1 MNLKSMTKLCASY
14 KWEVN
19 RWRNMYL
26 ENSNFK
32 KTEVMV
38 LISDKLLQRKEIMI
52 NGSIYQKDK
61 TILNMHVPNS
71 IASKSMKKN

>member
-1 MNLKSMTKLCASY
+1 MTKLCASY

-32 KTEVMV
+32 KTGVMV
-38 LISDKLLQRKEIMI
+38 LISNKLLTNKR
-52 NGSIYQKDK
+52 NNDK
-61 TILNMHVPNS
+61 WVNLSERQNNFKYVCPQ
-71 IASKSMKKN
+71 

>member
-32 KTEVMV
+32 KTEV
-38 LISDKLLQRKEIMI
+38 LISNKLLTNKR
-52 NGSIYQKDK
+52 NNDK
-61 TILNMHVPNS
+61 WVNLSERQNNFKYVCP
-71 IASKSMKKN
+71 

>member
-19 RWRNMYL
+19 RWRNMYP

-38 LISDKLLQRKEIMI
+38 LISNKLLTNKR
-52 NGSIYQKDK
+52 NNDK
-61 TILNMHVPNS
+61 WVTLSERQNNFKYVCPQ
-71 IASKSMKKN
+71 

>member
-1 MNLKSMTKLCASY
+1 MTKLCASY

-26 ENSNFK
+26 ENCNFK

-38 LISDKLLQRKEIMI
+38 LISNKLLTNKR
-52 NGSIYQKDK
+52 NNDK
-61 TILNMHVPNS
+61 WVNLSERQNNFKYVCPQ
-71 IASKSMKKN
+71 